1 MELFEG
7 QPKDMTGRC
16 EAETN
21 VYDLLNKIGIHYQT
35 LCHEAAHT
43 MEQCAEVE
51 KTLGAPICK
60 NLFLCNR
67 QQTQFYLV
75 MLPGDKV
82 FKTKQI
88 TSQLGCARLSFAGE
102 EHMVNLL
109 HIHPGAVS
117 PMGLMNDTEK
127 KVLLVI
133 DKDLFDSDTFGCHPC
148 VNTASL
154 KLSLNDVITT
164 FLPAIG
170 HEYRVVE
177 LFNEEDVPN
186 T

>member
-1 MELFEG
+1 MEIFDG
-7 QPKDMTGRC
+7 QPNNLTNRS
-16 EAETN
+16 EAELN
-21 VYDLLNKIGIHYQT
+21 VYSLLNKLGIQYQT

-51 KTLGAPICK
+51 KVLGAPICK

-75 MLPGDKV
+75 MLPGGKV

-127 KVLLVI
+127 KVMLVI
-133 DKDLFDSDTFGCHPC
+133 DKDLFNNDIFGCHPC

-154 KLSLNDVITT
+154 KLSLKELVEI
-164 FLPAIG
+164 FLPAVG
-170 HEYRVVE
+170 HEHRVVE
-177 LFNEEDVPN
+177 LVNEVE
-186 T
+186 

>member
-1 MELFEG
+1 MEIFDG
-7 QPKDMTGRC
+7 QPNNLTNRS
-16 EAETN
+16 EAEVN
-21 VYDLLNKIGIHYQT
+21 VYSLLHNLGIQYQT
-35 LCHEAAHT
+35 LGHEAAHA

-51 KTLGAPICK
+51 KVLGAPICK

-127 KVLLVI
+127 KVMLVI
-133 DKDLFDSDTFGCHPC
+133 DKDLFNNDIFGCHPC

-154 KLSLNDVITT
+154 KLSLKELVEI
-164 FLPAIG
+164 FLPAVG
-170 HEYRVVE
+170 HEHRVVE
-177 LFNEEDVPN
+177 LVNEVE
-186 T
+186 

>member
-1 MELFEG
+1 MEIFDG
-7 QPKDMTGRC
+7 QPNNLTNRS
-16 EAETN
+16 EAEVN
-21 VYDLLNKIGIHYQT
+21 VYSLLNKLGIQYQA

-51 KTLGAPICK
+51 KVLGAPICK

-127 KVLLVI
+127 KVMLVI
-133 DKDLFDSDTFGCHPC
+133 DKDLFNNDIFGCHPC

-154 KLSLNDVITT
+154 KLSLKELVEI
-164 FLPAIG
+164 FLPAVG
-170 HEYRVVE
+170 HEHRVVE
-177 LFNEEDVPN
+177 LVNEVE
-186 T
+186 